1 MGDPVALGMKDE
13 VILFSCSTM
22 GKLVDKSITPDLLFV
37 RTLTITPINSPDSMG
52 DPVALGMKDELILL
66 SCSTMG
72 KLVDTN
78 QLHLTSCLS
87 GH

>member
-1 MGDPVALGMKDE
+1 
-13 VILFSCSTM
+13 M
-22 GKLVDKSITPDLLFV
+22 GKLVDTNLRITPDLLFV
-37 RTLTITPINSPDSMG
+37 RTLTIMPINPPDSMG